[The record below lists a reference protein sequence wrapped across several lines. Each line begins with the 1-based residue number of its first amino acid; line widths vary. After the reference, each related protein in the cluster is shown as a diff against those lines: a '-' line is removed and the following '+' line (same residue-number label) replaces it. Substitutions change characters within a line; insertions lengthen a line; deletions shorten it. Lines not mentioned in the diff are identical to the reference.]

1 MKHMFYN
8 LNDINDSN
16 TDKPDTPFS
25 FHNLIQANSH
35 LTNSNLL
42 LFLEALYIKYRKPVL
57 NNELRASKEFVV
69 FS

>member
-35 LTNSNLL
+35 FVTLLKTRILTSYSLK
-42 LFLEALYIKYRKPVL
+42 LFIL
-57 NNELRASKEFVV
+57 NTESPC
-69 FS
+69 